1 MCTWR
6 GCCIVMGKW
15 RGGGMRVL
23 TMMVLTFVGG
33 EVAGMLCVGGDGA
46 HAKVHQLLA
55 DSVPLALQLQQHT
68 KTSVKQRDKATG
80 YVSHDTDE
88 TNRAEVSCHVRDK
101 QGRGLM
107 SCTRQ
112 TG

>member
-33 EVAGMLCVGGDGA
+33 EVAGMLCVGGEVVG
-46 HAKVHQLLA
+46 LS
-55 DSVPLALQLQQHT
+55 SV
-68 KTSVKQRDKATG
+68 G
-80 YVSHDTDE
+80 G
-88 TNRAEVSCHVRDK
+88 EVVRLSCV
-101 QGRGLM
+101 G
-107 SCTRQ
+107 
-112 TG
+112 